1 MEDVFKEFVQQ
12 AKYFSH
18 HKVVMMMQD
27 TKLMA
32 NELMRKAANYTL
44 NQWKSLKN
52 ILKDGAA
59 EISNNL
65 CEQRMKPVKLLLKN
79 CMNIG
84 SENAAENSA
93 FIFSL
98 LKTVDIRSPKTGISV
113 HFSYSL
119 PMAMQIY

>member
-79 CMNIG
+79 CMN
-84 SENAAENSA
+84 
-93 FIFSL
+93 
-98 LKTVDIRSPKTGISV
+98 
-113 HFSYSL
+113 
-119 PMAMQIY
+119 